1 MATAGVAFYTATTGA
16 SHHPVPSLSSERRL
30 RYKLIG
36 RVCGGWLYAM
46 LPAIAACKRKFGI
59 PDGSATNNARSLS
72 LSTIAGY

>member
-16 SHHPVPSLSSERRL
+16 SHHSVPSLSSERGL
-30 RYKLIG
+30 RYELFG

-46 LPAIAACKRKFGI
+46 LPAIAACVCLI
-59 PDGSATNNARSLS
+59 PDGSATNNARPLS